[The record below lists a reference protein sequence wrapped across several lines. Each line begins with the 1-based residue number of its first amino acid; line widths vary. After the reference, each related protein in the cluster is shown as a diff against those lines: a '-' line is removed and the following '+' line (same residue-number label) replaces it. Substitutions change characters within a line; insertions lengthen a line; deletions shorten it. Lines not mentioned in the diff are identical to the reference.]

1 MTTRLLTA
9 TATLLLACSGPA
21 RSQPA
26 EPPRTSNDQA
36 HPAMP
41 TDPTHSAIT
50 LKTPYYPWQASYDR
64 VRANPELATLLD
76 QDVIGAL
83 SAAGDPADRLRAAS
97 AGMQKAREALTRDG
111 TQVDFTF
118 NGLDSVEIDVK
129 VCFFRDLA
137 AAIAARSDLSVDVR
151 KDALQRL
158 RALVSGPNGLP
169 APNERVA
176 NTQTARMTA
185 ETMIDVAVE
194 GL

>member
-1 MTTRLLTA
+1 MTTRLLTT

-26 EPPRTSNDQA
+26 EPPRTSNEQA

-41 TDPTHSAIT
+41 NDPTHAAIS

-64 VRANPELATLLD
+64 MRARPELAAILD
-76 QDVIGAL
+76 QDVLGPL
-83 SAAGDPADRLRAAS
+83 TAAGDPAGRLRAAS
-97 AGMQKAREALTRDG
+97 EGMQKARLVLTRDG
-111 TQVDFTF
+111 AQVDFSF
-118 NGLDSVEIDVK
+118 DGLDDVEIDVK

-137 AAIAARSDLSVDVR
+137 AAVAARSDLSAEAR
-151 KDALQRL
+151 KQALQRL
-158 RALVSGPNGLP
+158 RALVSGPHGLP

-185 ETMIDVAVE
+185 ETMIDVHLE